1 MRVNINLQVLP
12 VRGTTRTSEAV
23 AARRSSPS
31 LHPAHR
37 TGSAH
42 AAFCRHSDP
51 VVALTP
57 KPTSFPQDL
66 GEEDTYGQTREEVAG
81 SSSLLVALG
90 TSANPT
96 ELRLPQQS
104 RQTCL
109 ASLFQ
114 SGQNQNTSEVLML
127 VESARS
133 PGSQLPE
140 NLVSQPLP

>member
-1 MRVNINLQVLP
+1 MRANINLQVLP

-23 AARRSSPS
+23 AARRSSSS

-42 AAFCRHSDP
+42 AAFRRHSDP

-57 KPTSFPQDL
+57 KPTPFPQEP

-81 SSSLLVALG
+81 SSLLLVALG

-104 RQTCL
+104 R
-109 ASLFQ
+109 A
-114 SGQNQNTSEVLML
+114 
-127 VESARS
+127 
-133 PGSQLPE
+133 
-140 NLVSQPLP
+140 